1 MSWLY
6 SQALVGASLGE
17 NSLAGEPYAPS
28 NGTPTPQAFLCNAKT
43 TAAWTRFP
51 SGMTCK
57 PLTDDHGEDLLMS
70 YRAGFH
76 APTYPPPAA
85 APGLTEKPAP
95 CGTTWRES
103 SVKFD
108 PATSS
113 WKTHRCLF
121 DEDLPESSVILP
133 RWGMTQ
139 DGVCWERTTSEP
151 PTSATES
158 GSSVPTPTAGDAKSS
173 GSRNTPNSKAHA
185 GISLTD
191 YVKKDGGKGRMWPTP
206 CASEARQG
214 YQNRNNGKK
223 GSQESLSTVVQGGPA
238 HKVGGA
244 LSPTWVDWLM
254 GWPIEWTAFAASAT
268 DKFQQWSVSH
278 GISSAP

>member
-1 MSWLY
+1 
-6 SQALVGASLGE
+6 
-17 NSLAGEPYAPS
+17 
-28 NGTPTPQAFLCNAKT
+28 
-43 TAAWTRFP
+43 
-51 SGMTCK
+51 
-57 PLTDDHGEDLLMS
+57 
-70 YRAGFH
+70 
-76 APTYPPPAA
+76 
-85 APGLTEKPAP
+85 
-95 CGTTWRES
+95 
-103 SVKFD
+103 VKFD

-158 GSSVPTPTAGDAKSS
+158 GSWQTPTVEDAGRN
-173 GSRNTPNSKAHA
+173 GS
-185 GISLTD
+185 
-191 YVKKDGGKGRMWPTP
+191 KKDWLKYEEKGQTSGCRLRNQVKMWPTP

-238 HKVGGA
+238 HEVGGA

-254 GWPIEWTAFAASAT
+254 GWPIEWTAFDALAT
-268 DKFQQWSVSH
+268 GKFQQWSASH
-278 GISSAP
+278 GICSPKHRNTETPV